1 MVWTGPAGVSDVV
14 ASLQRAPGSTIMV
27 LTTHP
32 ERGDHIDSVFLAEL
46 GDQRDLLGAA
56 DESRYSGLRQTKIP
70 PFEGSSGCSCH
81 YPGKDN
87 QKTPW
92 SANGERSMQ
101 G

>member
-1 MVWTGPAGVSDVV
+1 
-14 ASLQRAPGSTIMV
+14 MV

-70 PFEGSSGCSCH
+70 P
-81 YPGKDN
+81 
-87 QKTPW
+87 
-92 SANGERSMQ
+92 AV
-101 G
+101 